1 MTTMAVAHRRD
12 TAQALPTL
20 ALWVGAAVFVCVVH
34 AGMLWYA
41 MTWVRTEVAGGE
53 APPAI
58 MIELAPLAVAPEA
71 APQEV
76 APGPPVT
83 EAEPDPPPPDQQ
95 AEHIPVEDT
104 PPPPPAPEPEIRVPE
119 APVVPQA
126 AAVVPPPPPPRR
138 EVERPRP
145 PRPPQRVE
153 RPRPPRP
160 ERPRVRQTTAPPAA
174 QAQRADTAAAAAAG
188 AAASAAAQASWRGA
202 LMAHLNRHK
211 RFPPGASQ
219 GVAQVAFTIDR
230 AGRVLSS
237 RLVRGSGDSALDNEA
252 VAMMRRASPV
262 PAPPQGVGGG
272 GSITL
277 AVPVR
282 FNR

>member
-1 MTTMAVAHRRD
+1 MTAIAVAHRRD
-12 TAQALPTL
+12 TARVLPVLVRWT
-20 ALWVGAAVFVCVVH
+20 GAAALVCAVH
-34 AGMLWYA
+34 AGAIWFA
-41 MTWVRTEVAGGE
+41 MNWIKAEFAAGE
-53 APPAI
+53 APPAV

-71 APQEV
+71 PPQEV
-76 APGPPVT
+76 APGPQVT
-83 EAEPDPPPPDQQ
+83 EAEPEPTPPDPQ
-95 AEHIPVEDT
+95 AERVPVEDT
-104 PPPPPAPEPEIRVPE
+104 PPPPAPEPEIRVPE
-119 APVVPQA
+119 TPPVPQP

-145 PRPPQRVE
+145 QRPPQRVE

-160 ERPRVRQTTAPPAA
+160 ERTRVRQTTAPPAS

-188 AAASAAAQASWRGA
+188 AAASAAAQASWRGS
-202 LMAHLNRHK
+202 LMAHLNRFK
-211 RFPPGASQ
+211 RFPPGASTA

-230 AGRVLSS
+230 SGRVLSS
-237 RLVRGSGDSALDNEA
+237 RLVRGSGDSALDSEA

-262 PAPPQGVGGG
+262 PAPPPGVGGG